1 MGCGNSIIP
10 SDGSV
15 ISIGD
20 YAFDG
25 CDSLTS
31 ITISD
36 SVTSIG
42 ERAFYVCDSLTSIT
56 IPDGVKNIGEY
67 AFDGCSNLTSVTFG
81 DPNDWQGSHN
91 GEVVGI
97 SGYDLSDPST
107 AASYLTSTYCRY
119 YWKKG

>member
-1 MGCGNSIIP
+1 MRYGI
-10 SDGSV
+10 DKASV
-15 ISIGD
+15 FLFDCLHLGIDFGFLVYPKAAKSFKETNFV
-20 YAFDG
+20 AFAEALD
-25 CDSLTS
+25 
-31 ITISD
+31 
-36 SVTSIG
+36 
-42 ERAFYVCDSLTSIT
+42 
-56 IPDGVKNIGEY
+56 